1 MYGKPPAQ
9 LGQGQLARVELYV
22 TSEKEGKLERIC
34 LEGNLKPQRK
44 LSDSQCASRDSTQIE
59 KK

>member
-9 LGQGQLARVELYV
+9 LGQGPLARVELYV
-22 TSEKEGKLERIC
+22 NSEKEGKVERIY
-34 LEGNLKPQRK
+34 LEGNLKPPREFGR
-44 LSDSQCASRDSTQIE
+44 LQCSPPDPAIE